1 MSDIS
6 KIIQKV
12 REDGDSALLDY
23 THLYDGVDFPDR
35 VIQVTD
41 EEMEVARNS
50 LTSKVID
57 ALILS
62 AKRIKQFH
70 ELQLPQTISLL
81 KNESQEISYV
91 PSPLRKVGL
100 YVPGGRGAYP
110 STVLMNAIPAKVAG
124 VKEIVLCTPPSADAK
139 VPDSVLVA
147 ASIAGV
153 DKIFSVGGAQS
164 IAAMIVMCA

>member
-1 MSDIS
+1 MRKIRYENGNSRDEIKSLSLYKNSLVSLSDIS

-23 THLYDGVDFPDR
+23 THLYDGVDFPDG

-41 EEMEVARNS
+41 EELEVARNS

-100 YVPGGRGAYP
+100 YVLGHPG
-110 STVLMNAIPAKVAG
+110 
-124 VKEIVLCTPPSADAK
+124 
-139 VPDSVLVA
+139 
-147 ASIAGV
+147 
-153 DKIFSVGGAQS
+153 
-164 IAAMIVMCA
+164 